1 MESFYKEMY
10 LLKNI
15 KYATFKLKKMFVL
28 SHPSFETAWC
38 QRGYNENA
46 NNRPIASNPVQKLC
60 SKEKYIP
67 NAVFMCSPD
76 DSDIEY

>member
-1 MESFYKEMY
+1 MFVFVLGLKAENSQYSMSLSSGEHINTAFGMYFSFEQSFYKEMY

-38 QRGYNENA
+38 
-46 NNRPIASNPVQKLC
+46 
-60 SKEKYIP
+60 
-67 NAVFMCSPD
+67 
-76 DSDIEY
+76 